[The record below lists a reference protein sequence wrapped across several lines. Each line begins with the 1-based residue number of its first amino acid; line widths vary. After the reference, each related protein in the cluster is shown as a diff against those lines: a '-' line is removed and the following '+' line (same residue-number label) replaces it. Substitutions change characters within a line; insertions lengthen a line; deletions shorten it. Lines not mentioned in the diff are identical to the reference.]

1 MLTFYDGNI
10 FPEGSVVYPKVNP
23 TLKLVV
29 RRYVKRVYYCTI
41 QETHSQKDLVFFERE
56 LMSDPVTLL

>member
-1 MLTFYDGNI
+1 MENI

-29 RRYVKRVYYCTI
+29 RRFVKRVYYCTI
-41 QETHSQKDLVFFERE
+41 QATPSQKELVFFERE
-56 LMSDPVTLL
+56 LMSEPATLL